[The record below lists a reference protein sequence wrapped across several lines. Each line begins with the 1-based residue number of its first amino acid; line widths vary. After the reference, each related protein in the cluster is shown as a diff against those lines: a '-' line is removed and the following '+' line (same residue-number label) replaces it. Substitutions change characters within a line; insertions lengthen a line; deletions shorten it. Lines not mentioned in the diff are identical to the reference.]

1 VFSLTY
7 VSTATELLTVPQLVD
22 LLEEIRPRN
31 HALGLTGMLLY
42 SGGNIIQALEGP
54 DAGVESVFSSIES
67 DARHTEV
74 KVLHRGPTDHRVFED
89 WSMGFRNVSEREVRA
104 IEGYDD
110 FLRHPVGQDL
120 GAQAAPTYDL
130 LEMFRATR

>member
-1 VFSLTY
+1 MFSLTY
-7 VSTATELLTVPQLVD
+7 VSSATELMSVPQLVD
-22 LLEEIRPRN
+22 MLEEIRPKN
-31 HALGLTGMLLY
+31 HGLALTGMLLY

-54 DAGVESVFSSIES
+54 DAAVESVFAAIEA
-67 DARHTEV
+67 DARHGELE
-74 KVLHRGPTDHRVFED
+74 VLHRGQVGERSFED

-110 FLRHPVGQDL
+110 FLRRPVGQDL
-120 GAQAAPTYDL
+120 GAQAAPTYEL